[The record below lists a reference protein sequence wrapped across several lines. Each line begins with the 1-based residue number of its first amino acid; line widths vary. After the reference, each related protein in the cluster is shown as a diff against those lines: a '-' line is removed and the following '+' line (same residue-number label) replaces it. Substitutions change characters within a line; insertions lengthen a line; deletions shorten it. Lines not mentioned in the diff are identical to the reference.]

1 MLIRIS
7 LIVAIIAGLGV
18 GAINFFKVKQI
29 IVETR
34 AQRDD
39 WHNKWTATDAT
50 LTKTKKDLAATTAAL
65 EQNKKDLAATKKD
78 LATAQTSI
86 TDLKKQMAT
95 LQDNLANSDKQL
107 TDAKIE
113 LEKYHAAFKTPQE
126 ALSVAKDMRALEDKM
141 DAVEDEKKVLQRQL
155 TRVQNELNVY
165 KDPTRHVELPAS
177 LVGKIM
183 VTDPK
188 WDFVVLNVGEDQ
200 GVLDNGELLV
210 SRDGKLV
217 AKIKI
222 TSVQK
227 NQSIGNIEPG
237 ALGEVLEGD
246 KVIPAYPSQS

>member
-1 MLIRIS
+1 PAIGCCKKHHSSACRNVARRALTRSGATSSLGGLKALLRTQAMLIRIS

-141 DAVEDEKKVLQRQL
+141 DAVEDEK
-155 TRVQNELNVY
+155 
-165 KDPTRHVELPAS
+165 
-177 LVGKIM
+177 
-183 VTDPK
+183 
-188 WDFVVLNVGEDQ
+188 
-200 GVLDNGELLV
+200 
-210 SRDGKLV
+210 
-217 AKIKI
+217 
-222 TSVQK
+222 
-227 NQSIGNIEPG
+227 
-237 ALGEVLEGD
+237 
-246 KVIPAYPSQS
+246 